1 MWTRSLGVL
10 MIAVIFCLLYSEIEA
25 SEQSELNHGSSK
37 NIKSVNRPGD
47 GFLKGTEELHTY
59 ASVIAGDSG
68 KGEMPALHVG
78 YGYFLWDRFSVN
90 IDLLGAYIRSGIDDN
105 GAAVGLDVLL
115 REHFYNSNDGIW
127 SMYFDAGSGFQ
138 QQSTNFSGRRHFNFR
153 LFGGFGG
160 TMKVFNNIRMMGG
173 VRYLHISDAGIKGGG
188 GGYDGFMFYYGAGFP
203 F

>member
-1 MWTRSLGVL
+1 MYRRKIEMLI
-10 MIAVIFCLLYSEIEA
+10 IAVIFCFLYSEIKA
-25 SEQSELNHGSSK
+25 SEKSELNHGSPK
-37 NIKSVNRPGD
+37 NIKSVSRPGD
-47 GFLKGTEELHTY
+47 GFLKGTEGLHTY

-68 KGEMPALHVG
+68 KGEMSALHVG
-78 YGYFLWDRFSVN
+78 YGYFLRDNFSVN

-127 SMYFDAGSGFQ
+127 SAYFDAGSGFQ

-153 LFGGFGG
+153 LFGGVGG

-173 VRYLHISDAGIKGGG
+173 VRYLHVSDAGIKGGG
-188 GGYDGFMFYYGAGFP
+188 GGYDGFMFYYGAGFS